1 MYSIINDWIYLI
13 CYIDIL
19 TPVLHPISICVHV
32 LLTPHIIIL
41 MSALLKMVIQPNL
54 LESSN
59 ECAPRNMCIA
69 LYNSNRY
76 FWILLYYMLKYSL
89 LCVLCEWNFD
99 MKYYTD
105 VVEYCLCETH
115 FNFEI
120 RMVILT
126 AKM

>member
-1 MYSIINDWIYLI
+1 MNVLPEICALHSIIQTGIFEYYYII
-13 CYIDIL
+13 CLSTVCCVLCTVCEWNFDMKYYTDVVEYYYIIRL
-19 TPVLHPISICVHV
+19 SIV
-32 LLTPHIIIL
+32 
-41 MSALLKMVIQPNL
+41 
-54 LESSN
+54 
-59 ECAPRNMCIA
+59 
-69 LYNSNRY
+69 
-76 FWILLYYMLKYSL
+76 